1 MTGRVF
7 GPGRL
12 TQEAVDAAGV
22 GWHSDGP
29 GMHGLYLQVRE
40 QGGRLSRSWVRKW
53 KVNGKSR
60 SRGLGSAA
68 LVSLDEA
75 RAAAAMARAV
85 DDERWRDQLADAMA
99 APVPTFREC
108 AERYMDSKM
117 ARLGRKGWTKGIG
130 KSGT

>member
-1 MTGRVF
+1 MVERVTGRVF

-53 KVNGKSR
+53 KVNGKSK
-60 SRGLGSAA
+60 SKGLGSG
-68 LVSLDEA
+68 
-75 RAAAAMARAV
+75 
-85 DDERWRDQLADAMA
+85 
-99 APVPTFREC
+99 C
-108 AERYMDSKM
+108 AGQP
-117 ARLGRKGWTKGIG
+117 GRGAGG
-130 KSGT
+130 GGDGAGR